1 MLLYKEETRM
11 KRKSIFALVM
21 AVVMMLTL
29 FAGCG
34 SKETKV
40 DSTKTHL
47 NILCYDGGIGFEWA
61 KNAAKRFEEK
71 YANVSFE
78 EGKMGVVIDITN
90 DKLDGKN
97 GVTTTP
103 YAIWF
108 TESVNFN
115 ELIAT
120 DQIVDITDI
129 VTGSLSEISDGAETG
144 SIEDKLDPIFHKA
157 LTALNGNYYCVP
169 HYEVYTGLV
178 YNVDLF
184 DEYGYYFSVNGSFT
198 TVAEEKSVGP
208 DGVKGTKD
216 DGLPSSYEELYILM
230 DQMVADGVIPFTWVG
245 SGENYVNDLFAG
257 LQVSYAGKDEFM
269 LNVTFDSSATNTQ
282 ATIITDVQNGVPV
295 EEKVTI
301 TSENGYLM
309 TQQAGRYYAFELMEK
324 IMSNDSYHTKLDKS
338 TSHLDAQE
346 KFILSTLRAG
356 EKPIAMMIEGSYW
369 YNEATEALKRSVN
382 TYKEQAENRRF
393 GWMPLPVLYEGSV
406 TEGNGKKPT
415 VLDSLNSVAFIN
427 ARFKDDPVIL
437 DLAKKFL
444 QFCYTD
450 ESLVEFSVT
459 TGLPKCVKYTIPEDK
474 LALIDNYYQRDVL
487 DTKMNSDVVYPYSDN
502 PIYVNDQNQFM
513 FNQGSPVWAATY
525 NGRTS
530 KNYYT
535 AFKDGVTAQ
544 EYFFASAVDQET
556 WNGRYSKYLN

>member
-1 MLLYKEETRM
+1 MNK
-11 KRKSIFALVM
+11 KSIFAWAMAIVM
-21 AVVMMLTL
+21 VISLL
-29 FAGCG
+29 AGCG
-34 SKETKV
+34 GGGSSKV

-47 NILCYDGGIGFEWA
+47 SILCYDGGIGFEWA

-144 SIEDKLDPIFHKA
+144 SIEDKLDPVFHEA

-169 HYEVYTGLV
+169 HYEIYTGLV

-184 DEYGYYFSVNGSFT
+184 DEYGYYFSANGSFT
-198 TVAEEKSVGP
+198 TVAEEKTVGP

-257 LQVSYAGKDEFM
+257 LQVAYAGKDEFM
-269 LNVTFDSSATNTQ
+269 LNVTFDSSATNTP
-282 ATIITDVQNGVPV
+282 ATIIADVQDGVPV

-301 TSENGYLM
+301 TNENGYLM

-324 IMSNDSYHTKLDKS
+324 ILSNDSYHTKLDKS

-346 KFILSTLRAG
+346 KFILSTLKAG

-393 GWMPLPVLYEGSV
+393 GWMPLPVQYKGSV
-406 TEGNGKKPT
+406 TEGNGKNPT

-427 ARFKDDPVIL
+427 ARFKDDPVML

-459 TGLPKCVKYTIPEDK
+459 TGLPKCVNYTIPEDK
-474 LALIDNYYQRDVL
+474 LALVDNYYQRDVL
-487 DTKMNSDVVYPYSDN
+487 NTKMTSDVVYPYSDN

-513 FNQGSPVWAATY
+513 FNQGSLIWAATY

>member
-1 MLLYKEETRM
+1 MN
-11 KRKSIFALVM
+11 RKSILALFMVIAVM
-21 AVVMMLTL
+21 LSVL
-29 FAGCG
+29 AGCG
-34 SKETKV
+34 SNESKV

-47 NILCYDGGIGFEWA
+47 SVLCYDGGIGSEWA

-120 DQIVDITDI
+120 NQIVDISDI
-129 VTGSLSEISDGAETG
+129 VTGSLSEISGGAETG
-144 SIEDKLDPIFHKA
+144 SIEDKLAPEYKTS
-157 LTALNGNYYCVP
+157 LTAVNGNYYCLP

-178 YNVDLF
+178 YDVDLF
-184 DEYGYYFSVNGSFT
+184 DEYGYYFSANGGFT
-198 TVAEEKSVGP
+198 AVAEEKSVGP
-208 DGVKGTKD
+208 DGVKGNKD
-216 DGLPSSYEELYILM
+216 DGLPSSYEELYTLM
-230 DQMVADGVIPFTWVG
+230 DQMVADGVVPFTWVG
-245 SGENYVNDLFAG
+245 SAENYVNDMFAG
-257 LQVSYAGKDEFM
+257 LQVAYTGKDEFM

-282 ATIITDVQNGVPV
+282 ATIIESFEGDMPV
-295 EEKVTI
+295 EKKVTI
-301 TSENGYLM
+301 TNENGYLM
-309 TQQAGRYYAFELMEK
+309 TQQAGRYYAFELMET

-338 TSHLDAQE
+338 TSHLDTQE
-346 KFILSTLRAG
+346 KYILSNLKAG

-382 TYKEQAENRRF
+382 TYKDQAEGRRF
-393 GWMPLPVLYEGSV
+393 GWMPLPVQYKGSV
-406 TEGNGKKPT
+406 TEGNGRKTT
-415 VLDSLNSVAFIN
+415 VLETLGSVAFIN
-427 ARFKDDPVIL
+427 AKYKDDAVIL

-459 TGLPKCVKYTIPEDK
+459 TGLPKCVNYTIPEDK
-474 LALIDNYYQRDVL
+474 LALIDNYFQRDIL
-487 DTKMNSDVVYPYSDN
+487 DTKINADVVYPYSDN
-502 PIYVNDQNQFM
+502 PIFVNDQNQFL
-513 FNQGSPVWAATY
+513 FNQGSPIWAATY

-530 KNYYT
+530 TNYYT
-535 AFKDGVTAQ
+535 AYKSGITAK
-544 EYFFASAVDQET
+544 EYFLASAMTQET
-556 WNGRYSKYLN
+556 WNSRYGEYLK

>member
-1 MLLYKEETRM
+1 M
-11 KRKSIFALVM
+11 KKSFIALMM
-21 AVVMMLTL
+21 AVVTALSCL
-29 FAGCG
+29 PLAGCG
-34 SKETKV
+34 NGNNAV
-40 DSTKTHL
+40 DNTKTHL
-47 NILCYDGGIGFEWA
+47 SVLAYDGGIGSQWL

-78 EGKMGVVIDITN
+78 EGKTGVVIDITN

-103 YAIWF
+103 YAVWF

-120 DQIVDITDI
+120 GQIVDISDI
-129 VTGSLSEISDGAETG
+129 VTGSLSDASNGAETG
-144 SIEDKLDPIFHKA
+144 TIEDKLSPEYKEA
-157 LTALNGNYYCVP
+157 LTAVDGKYYCVP

-178 YNVDLF
+178 YDVDLF
-184 DEYGYYFSVNGSFT
+184 DEYGYYFSTQGGFT
-198 TVAEEKSVGP
+198 NAAEDKTVGP

-230 DQMVADGVIPFTWVG
+230 DQMVADGVVPFTWVG
-245 SGENYVNDLFAG
+245 SSENYVNDLFAG
-257 LQVSYAGKDEFM
+257 LQVAYAGKDEFM

-282 ATIITDVQNGVPV
+282 ATIIDSFDGSSPV
-295 EEKVTI
+295 EKKITI

-309 TQQAGRYYAFELMEK
+309 SQQAGKYYAFELMER

-338 TSHLDAQE
+338 TSHLDTQE
-346 KFILSTLRAG
+346 RYILSNLKAG

-382 TYKEQAENRRF
+382 TYKDQAEGRRF
-393 GWMPLPVLYEGSV
+393 GWMPLPVQYQGSV
-406 TEGNGKKPT
+406 TEGNGRKNT
-415 VLDSLNSVAFIN
+415 VLETLNSVAFIN
-427 ARFKDDPVIL
+427 AKYKDNAVIC

-459 TGLPKCVKYTIPEDK
+459 TGLPKCVNYTIPEEK
-474 LALIDNYYQRDVL
+474 LALIDNYFQRDVL
-487 DTKMNSDVVYPYSDN
+487 ETKMNSDVVYPYSDN
-502 PIYVNDQNQFM
+502 PIFVNDQNAFM
-513 FNQGSPVWAATY
+513 FNQGSPVWAGSY
-525 NGRTS
+525 DGKTS
-530 KNYYT
+530 TNYYT
-535 AFKDGVTAQ
+535 AYKAGIGAKD
-544 EYFFASAVDQET
+544 YFFASAIDQAT
-556 WNGRYSKYLN
+556 WNSLYGKYLNG

>member
-1 MLLYKEETRM
+1 MNKKAMFALMLAMVMLL
-11 KRKSIFALVM
+11 SL
-21 AVVMMLTL
+21 L
-29 FAGCG
+29 AGCG
-34 SKETKV
+34 EGGSKV

-47 NILCYDGGIGFEWA
+47 SVLCYDGGIGSEWA

-120 DQIVDITDI
+120 GQIVDISDI
-129 VTGSLSEISDGAETG
+129 VTGSLSDISDGAETG
-144 SIEDKLDPIFHKA
+144 SIEDKLAPEFKDA
-157 LTALNGNYYCVP
+157 LTAVDGNYYCVP

-178 YNVDLF
+178 YDVDLF
-184 DEYGYYFSVNGSFT
+184 DEYGYYFSADGGFT
-198 TVAEEKSVGP
+198 AVAEEKTVGS

-216 DGLPSSYEELYILM
+216 DGLPSSYEELYALM
-230 DQMVADGVIPFTWVG
+230 DQMVADGVVPFTWVG
-245 SGENYVNDLFAG
+245 SAENYVNDLFAG
-257 LQVSYAGKDEFM
+257 LQVAYAGKDEFM

-282 ATIITDVQNGVPV
+282 ATIIDSFDGNTPV
-295 EEKVTI
+295 EKKVTI
-301 TSENGYLM
+301 TDENGYLM
-309 TQQAGRYYAFELMEK
+309 TLQAGKYYAMELMEK

-338 TSHLDAQE
+338 TSHLDTQE
-346 KFILSTLRAG
+346 RFILSNLKAG

-382 TYKEQAENRRF
+382 TYKDQAEGRRF
-393 GWMPLPVLYEGSV
+393 GWMPLPVQYKGSV
-406 TEGNGKKPT
+406 TEGNGKNTT
-415 VLDSLNSVAFIN
+415 VLETLNSVAFIN
-427 ARFKDDPVIL
+427 AKFKDDPVIC

-459 TGLPKCVKYTIPEDK
+459 TGLPKCVNYTIPDDK
-474 LALIDNYYQRDVL
+474 LALIDNYFQQDIL
-487 DTKMNSDVVYPYSDN
+487 QTKMDADVVYPYSSN

-513 FNQGSPVWAATY
+513 FNQGSPLWGATY
-525 NGRTS
+525 DGRAST
-530 KNYYT
+530 NYYT
-535 AFKDGVTAQ
+535 AFKAGVTAKD
-544 EYFFASAVDQET
+544 YFLASATDQET
-556 WNGRYSKYLN
+556 WSSRYRDYLN

>member
-1 MLLYKEETRM
+1 M
-11 KRKSIFALVM
+11 KRRSILALVLTIVT
-21 AVVMMLTL
+21 VVSL

-34 SKETKV
+34 GSGSKV

-47 NILCYDGGIGFEWA
+47 SVLCYDGGIGSDWA

-120 DQIVDITDI
+120 NQIVDISDI
-129 VTGSLSEISDGAETG
+129 VTGSLSDASNGAETG
-144 SIEDKLDPIFHKA
+144 SIEDKLAPEYKEA
-157 LTALNGNYYCVP
+157 LTAVNGNYYCIP

-184 DEYGYYFSVNGSFT
+184 DEYGYYFSADGSFT
-198 TVAEEKSVGP
+198 SVADEKTVGP

-216 DGLPSSYEELYILM
+216 DGLPSSYEELYALM
-230 DQMVADGVIPFTWVG
+230 DQMVADGVVPFTWVG
-245 SGENYVNDLFAG
+245 SAENYVNDLFAG
-257 LQVSYAGKDEFM
+257 LQVSFTGKDEFM
-269 LNVTFDSSATNTQ
+269 LNVTFDSAATNTQ
-282 ATIITDVQNGVPV
+282 ATIIDSFNGNTPV
-295 EEKVTI
+295 EKQVTI
-301 TSENGYLM
+301 TDKNGYLM

-338 TSHLDAQE
+338 TSHLDTQE
-346 KFILSTLRAG
+346 KFILSDLKAG
-356 EKPIAMMIEGSYW
+356 EKPIAMMIEGTYW

-382 TYKEQAENRRF
+382 TYKEQAEGRRF
-393 GWMPLPVLYEGSV
+393 GWMPLPIQYEGTV
-406 TEGNGKKPT
+406 TEGNGRKNT
-415 VLDSLNSVAFIN
+415 VLETLNSVAFIN
-427 ARFKDDPVIL
+427 ARYKDDPVML

-459 TGLPKCVKYTIPEDK
+459 TGLPKCVNYTIPEDQ
-474 LALIDNYYQRDVL
+474 LALIDNYFQRDVL

-502 PIYVNDQNQFM
+502 PIYVNDQNAFM
-513 FNQGSPVWAATY
+513 FNQGSPIWGASY
-525 NGRTS
+525 NGRTTT
-530 KNYYT
+530 NYYT
-535 AFKDGVTAQ
+535 AFKSGITAKD
-544 EYFFASAVDQET
+544 YFLASAMDEET
-556 WNGRYSKYLN
+556 WSSRYAEYLN

>member
-1 MLLYKEETRM
+1 M
-11 KRKSIFALVM
+11 KKKSIFALMM
-21 AVVMMLTL
+21 AVIMTL
-29 FAGCG
+29 SLLAGCG
-34 SKETKV
+34 SGGGKV

-47 NILCYDGGIGFEWA
+47 SVLCYDGGIGSEWM

-78 EGKMGVVIDITN
+78 EGKTGVVIDITN

-120 DQIVDITDI
+120 NQIVDITDV
-129 VTGSLSEISDGAETG
+129 VTGSLSEVSDGAETG
-144 SIEDKLDPIFHKA
+144 SIEDKLAPEFKEA

-178 YNVDLF
+178 YDVDLF
-184 DEYGYYFSVNGSFT
+184 DEYGYYFSINGGFT
-198 TVAEEKSVGP
+198 PDAEDKTVGP

-216 DGLPSSYEELYILM
+216 DGLPSSYEELYTLM

-245 SGENYVNDLFAG
+245 SSENYVNDMFAG
-257 LQVSYAGKDEFM
+257 LQVAYAGKDEFM

-282 ATIITDVQNGVPV
+282 ATIIDSFDGETPV
-295 EEKVTI
+295 EKKVTI
-301 TSENGYLM
+301 TDDNGYLM
-309 TQQAGRYYAFELMEK
+309 MKQAGKYYAMELMEK

-338 TSHLDAQE
+338 TSHLDTQE
-346 KFILSTLRAG
+346 KFILSSLKAG

-382 TYKEQAENRRF
+382 TYKDQAEGRRF
-393 GWMPLPVLYEGSV
+393 GWMPLPVQYKGSV
-406 TEGNGKKPT
+406 TEGNGKKTT
-415 VLDSLNSVAFIN
+415 VLETLNSVAFIN
-427 ARFKDDPVIL
+427 AKYKDNAEVL

-450 ESLVEFSVT
+450 ESLVEFSVL
-459 TGLPKCVKYTIPEDK
+459 TGLPKCVNYVIPEDK
-474 LALIDNYYQRDVL
+474 MALIDNYFQKDVL
-487 DTKMNSDVVYPYSDN
+487 DTKMNADVVYPYSDN

-513 FNQGSPVWAATY
+513 FNQGSPLWGATY

-530 KNYYT
+530 TNYYT
-535 AFKDGVTAQ
+535 AFKSGVTAKD
-544 EYFFASAVDQET
+544 YFLASAMDEQT
-556 WNGRYSKYLN
+556 WNSRYGEYLN

>member
-1 MLLYKEETRM
+1 M
-11 KRKSIFALVM
+11 KRKSIIALVLVI
-21 AVVMMLTL
+21 ATVMSLL
-29 FAGCG
+29 AGCG
-34 SKETKV
+34 NGKNAV

-47 NILCYDGGIGFEWA
+47 SVLCYDGGIGSEWM

-120 DQIVDITDI
+120 GQIMDINDI
-129 VTGSLSEISDGAETG
+129 VTGSLSEISDGVETG
-144 SIEDKLDPIFHKA
+144 SIEDKLAPEYKEA
-157 LTALNGNYYCVP
+157 LTAVDGKYYCIP

-178 YNVDLF
+178 YDVDLF
-184 DEYGYYFSVNGSFT
+184 DEYGYYFSTKGGFT
-198 TVAEEKSVGP
+198 NVAEDKTVGP
-208 DGVKGTKD
+208 DGVKGSKD
-216 DGLPSSYEELYILM
+216 DGLPSSYEELYTLM

-245 SGENYVNDLFAG
+245 SSENYVNDMFAG
-257 LQVSYAGKDEFM
+257 LQVAYAGKDEFM
-269 LNVTFDSSATNTQ
+269 LNVTFDSSRSNTQ
-282 ATIITDVQNGVPV
+282 ATIIDSFDGNTPV
-295 EEKVTI
+295 EKEVTI

-309 TQQAGRYYAFELMEK
+309 SRQAGKYYAFELMEK

-338 TSHLDAQE
+338 TSHLDTQE
-346 KFILSTLRAG
+346 KYILSNLRAG

-382 TYKEQAENRRF
+382 TYKDQAEGRRF
-393 GWMPLPVLYEGSV
+393 GWMPLPVQYKGSV
-406 TEGNGKKPT
+406 TEGNGRKNT
-415 VLDSLNSVAFIN
+415 VLETLNSVAFIN
-427 ARFKDDPVIL
+427 AKYKNDPVIS

-459 TGLPKCVKYTIPEDK
+459 TGLPKCVNYTIPEDK
-474 LALIDNYYQRDVL
+474 LALIDNYFQKDIL

-502 PIYVNDQNQFM
+502 PIFVNDQNAFM
-513 FNQGSPVWAATY
+513 FNQGSPVWAGSY
-525 NGRTS
+525 DGRTS
-530 KNYYT
+530 TNYYT
-535 AFKDGVTAQ
+535 ALKTGVTAQ
-544 EYFFASAVDQET
+544 DYFFASAIDEET
-556 WNGRYSKYLN
+556 WNSKYGEYLK

>member
-1 MLLYKEETRM
+1 M
-11 KRKSIFALVM
+11 KRRSILALVLTIVT
-21 AVVMMLTL
+21 VVSL

-34 SKETKV
+34 GGSGSKV

-47 NILCYDGGIGFEWA
+47 SVLCYDGGIGSDWA

-120 DQIVDITDI
+120 NQIVDISDI
-129 VTGSLSEISDGAETG
+129 VTGSLSDVSNGAETG
-144 SIEDKLDPIFHKA
+144 SIEDKLAPEYKEA
-157 LTALNGNYYCVP
+157 LTAVNGNYYCVP

-184 DEYGYYFSVNGSFT
+184 DEYGYYFSADGSFT
-198 TVAEEKSVGP
+198 SIADEKTVGP

-216 DGLPSSYEELYILM
+216 DGLPSSYEELYALM
-230 DQMVADGVIPFTWVG
+230 DQMVADGVVPFTWVG
-245 SGENYVNDLFAG
+245 SAENYVNDLFAG
-257 LQVSYAGKDEFM
+257 LQVSFTGKDEFM
-269 LNVTFDSSATNTQ
+269 LNVTFDSAATNTQ
-282 ATIITDVQNGVPV
+282 ATIIDSFNGNTPV
-295 EEKVTI
+295 EKQVTI
-301 TSENGYLM
+301 TDKNGYLM

-338 TSHLDAQE
+338 TSHLDTQE
-346 KFILSTLRAG
+346 KFILSDLKAG
-356 EKPIAMMIEGSYW
+356 EKPIAMMIEGTYW

-382 TYKEQAENRRF
+382 TYKEQAEGRRF
-393 GWMPLPVLYEGSV
+393 GWMPLPIQYEGTV
-406 TEGNGKKPT
+406 TEGNGRKNT
-415 VLDSLNSVAFIN
+415 VLETLNSVAFIN
-427 ARFKDDPVIL
+427 ARYKDDPVML

-459 TGLPKCVKYTIPEDK
+459 TGLPKCVNYTIPEDQ
-474 LALIDNYYQRDVL
+474 LALIDNYFQRDVL

-502 PIYVNDQNQFM
+502 PIYVNDQNAFM
-513 FNQGSPVWAATY
+513 FNQGSPIWGASY
-525 NGRTS
+525 NGRTTT
-530 KNYYT
+530 NYYT
-535 AFKDGVTAQ
+535 AFKSGITAKD
-544 EYFFASAVDQET
+544 YFLASAMDEET
-556 WNGRYSKYLN
+556 WSSRYAEYLN

>member
-1 MLLYKEETRM
+1 MN
-11 KRKSIFALVM
+11 RKSIFALIMAMVM
-21 AVVMMLTL
+21 IVTL
-29 FAGCG
+29 LAGCG
-34 SKETKV
+34 KGGNEV
-40 DSTKTHL
+40 DSSKTHL
-47 NILCYDGGIGFEWA
+47 SVLCYDGGIGSEWA
-61 KNAAKRFEEK
+61 KNAAKRFEAK

-78 EGKMGVVIDITN
+78 EGKMGVVVDITN

-120 DQIVDITDI
+120 NQIVDISDI

-144 SIEDKLDPIFHKA
+144 SIEDKLAPEFKES
-157 LTALNGNYYCVP
+157 LTAVNGNYYCVP

-178 YNVDLF
+178 YDVDLF
-184 DEYGYYFSVNGSFT
+184 DEYGYYFSTSGSFT
-198 TVAEEKSVGP
+198 SVAEEKTVGP

-216 DGLPSSYEELYILM
+216 DGLPSSYEELYTLM
-230 DQMVADGVIPFTWVG
+230 DQMVADGVVPFTWVG
-245 SGENYVNDLFAG
+245 SAENYVNDLFAG
-257 LQVSYAGKDEFM
+257 LQVAYAGKDEFM
-269 LNVTFDSSATNTQ
+269 LNVTFDSSKTNTQ
-282 ATIITDVQNGVPV
+282 ATIIESIEGGTPV
-295 EEKVTI
+295 EKKVTI
-301 TSENGYLM
+301 TDENGYLM
-309 TQQAGRYYAFELMEK
+309 TQQAGKYYAMELMEK

-338 TSHLDAQE
+338 TSHLDTQE
-346 KFILSTLRAG
+346 KFILSNLKAG

-393 GWMPLPVLYEGSV
+393 GWMPLPVQYKGSV
-406 TEGNGKKPT
+406 TEGNGKKLT
-415 VLDSLNSVAFIN
+415 VLETLNSVAFIN
-427 ARFKDDPVIL
+427 AKFKDDPAIMDV
-437 DLAKKFL
+437 AKKFL

-459 TGLPKCVKYTIPEDK
+459 TGLPKCVNYTMPEDK
-474 LALIDNYYQRDVL
+474 LALIDNYFQQDIMN
-487 DTKMNSDVVYPYSDN
+487 TKMIADVVYPYSNN

-513 FNQGSPVWAATY
+513 FNQGSPLWGATY

-530 KNYYT
+530 TNYYT
-535 AFKDGVTAQ
+535 AFKSGVTAAD
-544 EYFFASAVDQET
+544 YFFASAMTQET
-556 WNGRYSKYLN
+556 WNSRYAEYLN

>member
-1 MLLYKEETRM
+1 MN
-11 KRKSIFALVM
+11 RKSIFALIMAMVM
-21 AVVMMLTL
+21 IVTL
-29 FAGCG
+29 LAGCG
-34 SKETKV
+34 KGGNEV
-40 DSTKTHL
+40 DSSKTHL
-47 NILCYDGGIGFEWA
+47 SVLCYDGGIGSEWA
-61 KNAAKRFEEK
+61 KNAAKRFEAK

-78 EGKMGVVIDITN
+78 EGKMGVVVDITN

-120 DQIVDITDI
+120 NQIVDISDI

-144 SIEDKLDPIFHKA
+144 SIEDKLAPEYKES
-157 LTALNGNYYCVP
+157 LTAVNGNYYCVP

-178 YNVDLF
+178 YDVDLF
-184 DEYGYYFSVNGSFT
+184 DEYGYYFSTSGSFT
-198 TVAEEKSVGP
+198 SVAEEKTVGP

-216 DGLPSSYEELYILM
+216 DGLPSSYEELYTLM
-230 DQMVADGVIPFTWVG
+230 DQMVADGVVPFTWVG
-245 SGENYVNDLFAG
+245 SAENYVNDMFAG
-257 LQVSYAGKDEFM
+257 LQVAYAGKDEFM
-269 LNVTFDSSATNTQ
+269 LNVTFDSSKTNTQ
-282 ATIITDVQNGVPV
+282 ATIIESIEGGTPV
-295 EEKVTI
+295 EKKVTI
-301 TSENGYLM
+301 TDENGYLM
-309 TQQAGRYYAFELMEK
+309 TQQAGKYYAMELMEK

-338 TSHLDAQE
+338 TSHLDTQE
-346 KFILSTLRAG
+346 KFILSNLKAG

-393 GWMPLPVLYEGSV
+393 GWMPLPVQYKGSV
-406 TEGNGKKPT
+406 TEGNGKKLT
-415 VLDSLNSVAFIN
+415 VLETLNSVAFIN
-427 ARFKDDPVIL
+427 AKFKDDPAIMDV
-437 DLAKKFL
+437 AKKFL

-459 TGLPKCVKYTIPEDK
+459 TGLPKCVNYTMPEDK
-474 LALIDNYYQRDVL
+474 LALIDNYFQQDIMN
-487 DTKMNSDVVYPYSDN
+487 TKMTADVVYPYSNN

-513 FNQGSPVWAATY
+513 FNQGSPLWGATY

-530 KNYYT
+530 TNYYT
-535 AFKDGVTAQ
+535 AFKSGVTAAD
-544 EYFFASAVDQET
+544 YFFASAMTQET
-556 WNGRYSKYLN
+556 WNSRYAEYLN

>member
-1 MLLYKEETRM
+1 MN
-11 KRKSIFALVM
+11 RKSILALFMVIAVM
-21 AVVMMLTL
+21 LSVL
-29 FAGCG
+29 AGCG
-34 SKETKV
+34 SNESKV

-47 NILCYDGGIGFEWA
+47 SVLCYDGGIGSEWA

-120 DQIVDITDI
+120 NQIVDISDI
-129 VTGSLSEISDGAETG
+129 VTGSLSEISGGAETG
-144 SIEDKLDPIFHKA
+144 SIEDKLAPEYKTS
-157 LTALNGNYYCVP
+157 LTAVNGNYYCLP

-178 YNVDLF
+178 YDVDLF
-184 DEYGYYFSVNGSFT
+184 DEYGYYFSANGGFT
-198 TVAEEKSVGP
+198 AVAEEKSVGP
-208 DGVKGTKD
+208 DGVKGNKD
-216 DGLPSSYEELYILM
+216 DGLPSSYEELYTLM
-230 DQMVADGVIPFTWVG
+230 DQMVADGVVPFTWVG
-245 SGENYVNDLFAG
+245 SAENYVNDMFAG
-257 LQVSYAGKDEFM
+257 LQVAYTGKDEFM

-282 ATIITDVQNGVPV
+282 ATIIESFEGDMPV
-295 EEKVTI
+295 EKKVTI
-301 TSENGYLM
+301 TNENGYLM
-309 TQQAGRYYAFELMEK
+309 TQQAARYYAFELMET

-338 TSHLDAQE
+338 TSHLDTQE
-346 KFILSTLRAG
+346 KYILSNLKAG

-382 TYKEQAENRRF
+382 TYKDQAEGRRF
-393 GWMPLPVLYEGSV
+393 GWMPLPVQYKGSV
-406 TEGNGKKPT
+406 TEGNGRKTT
-415 VLDSLNSVAFIN
+415 VLETLGSVAFIN
-427 ARFKDDPVIL
+427 AKYKDDAVTL

-459 TGLPKCVKYTIPEDK
+459 TGLPKCVNYTIPEDK
-474 LALIDNYYQRDVL
+474 LALIDNYFQRDIL
-487 DTKMNSDVVYPYSDN
+487 DIKMNADVVYPYSDN
-502 PIYVNDQNQFM
+502 PIFVNDQNQFL
-513 FNQGSPVWAATY
+513 FNQGSPIWAATY

-530 KNYYT
+530 TNYYT
-535 AFKDGVTAQ
+535 AYKSGITAK
-544 EYFFASAVDQET
+544 EYFLASAMTQET
-556 WNGRYSKYLN
+556 WNSRYGEYLK

>member
-1 MLLYKEETRM
+1 MNG
-11 KRKSIFALVM
+11 KRIFALVM
-21 AVVMMLTL
+21 SMVMLL
-29 FAGCG
+29 SLLAGCG
-34 SKETKV
+34 NGGSKV

-47 NILCYDGGIGFEWA
+47 SVLCYDGGIGSEWA
-61 KNAAKRFEEK
+61 KKAAKRFEEK

-120 DQIVDITDI
+120 GQILDINDI
-129 VTGSLSEISDGAETG
+129 VTGSLSEISGGVETG
-144 SIEDKLDPIFHKA
+144 SIEDKLDPVYQAA
-157 LTALNGNYYCVP
+157 LTAVNGNYYCVP

-178 YNVDLF
+178 YDVDLF
-184 DEYGYYFSVNGSFT
+184 DEYGYYFSTSGSFT
-198 TVAEEKSVGP
+198 MVAEEKTVGP

-230 DQMVADGVIPFTWVG
+230 DQMVADGVVPFTWVG
-245 SGENYVNDLFAG
+245 SAENYVNDLFAG
-257 LQVSYAGKDEFM
+257 LQVAYAGKDEFM

-282 ATIITDVQNGVPV
+282 ATIIESV
-295 EEKVTI
+295 EGGTPLEKKVTI
-301 TSENGYLM
+301 TNQNGYLM

-324 IMSNDSYHTKLDKS
+324 ILSNDSYHTKLDKS
-338 TSHLDAQE
+338 TSHLDTQE
-346 KFILSTLRAG
+346 KFILSNLKAG

-382 TYKEQAENRRF
+382 TYKEQAEGRRF
-393 GWMPLPVLYEGSV
+393 GWMPLPVQYKGSV
-406 TEGNGKKPT
+406 TEGNGRQNT
-415 VLDSLNSVAFIN
+415 VLETLNSVAFIN
-427 ARFKDDPVIL
+427 ARFKDDPVTCK
-437 DLAKKFL
+437 LAKMFL

-459 TGLPKCVKYTIPEDK
+459 TGLPKCVNYTIPEDK
-474 LALIDNYYQRDVL
+474 LALIDNYFQRDIL
-487 DTKMNSDVVYPYSDN
+487 DTKINSVVVYPYSDN

-513 FNQGSPVWAATY
+513 FNQGSPLWGATY

-530 KNYYT
+530 TNYYT
-535 AFKDGVTAQ
+535 AFKAGVSAKD
-544 EYFFASAVDQET
+544 YFFASAMDQET
-556 WNGRYSKYLN
+556 WTSRYAKYLN